1 MIVRWKVKEF
11 LDQHD
16 KTPYALWKASGLSR
30 NQTYAICTGEQEGLR
45 FDGLSKLIAGLS
57 KLVGI
62 PVTPNDLLEVIEE
75 PAPVLETLKPSETDG
90 PQLKLIPAQGKFKP
104 RPPMLKNPEG
114 QSVSGIIS
122 EARGS
127 R

>member
-1 MIVRWKVKEF
+1 MIVRWRVKEF
-11 LDQHD
+11 LDQHN

-45 FDGLSKLIAGLS
+45 FDGLSKL
-57 KLVGI
+57 VGI

-75 PAPVLETLKPSETDG
+75 PTPVLETLKPGETDG